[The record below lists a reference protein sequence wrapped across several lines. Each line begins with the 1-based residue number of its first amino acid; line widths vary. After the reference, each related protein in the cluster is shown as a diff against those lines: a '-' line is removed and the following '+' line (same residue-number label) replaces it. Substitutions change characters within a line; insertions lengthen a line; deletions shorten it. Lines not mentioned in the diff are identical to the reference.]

1 MIVTCLPASLI
12 LILALAY
19 DKHHND
25 DAAHLRPVSPLGYVT
40 RHLT

>member
-12 LILALAY
+12 LNLALAY

-25 DAAHLRPVSPLGYVT
+25 DASRARPASPLVCRT
-40 RHLT
+40 RKVI